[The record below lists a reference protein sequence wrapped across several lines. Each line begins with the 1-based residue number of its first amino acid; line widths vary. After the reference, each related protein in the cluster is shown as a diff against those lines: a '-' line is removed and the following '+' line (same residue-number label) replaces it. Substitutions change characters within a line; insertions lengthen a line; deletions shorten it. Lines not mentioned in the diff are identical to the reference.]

1 MNADS
6 FIVLNAIEF
15 PISGIWKIFGEKN
28 FLLSNDVHHYIL
40 SIFHRIAR
48 VLLTWYKYVKKLRF
62 SEERFRNR
70 SFRNRFL
77 KNDFEIVLQKN
88 DFDLSLWLFDSFAP
102 IFIFVT
108 EF

>member
-62 SEERFRNR
+62 SEERF
-70 SFRNRFL
+70 
-77 KNDFEIVLQKN
+77 
-88 DFDLSLWLFDSFAP
+88 
-102 IFIFVT
+102 
-108 EF
+108 